1 MTMKRIGI
9 TGNIGSGKSWV
20 CALFES
26 LGIPVFHSDDEA
38 KRLYDLPEVKE
49 AITGRFGK
57 DAYLPDG
64 CLNRMLISKA
74 IFSNEGDRDFV
85 EQTLY
90 PTLNRCFAEWTEAQ
104 KAPFVMYES
113 AIIYEKHIET
123 MFDAVIMVSASE
135 ETRLR
140 RVMTRDHCDE
150 KSVRAR
156 MANQWG
162 EEVKCYLA
170 DYVIVHDD
178 DDEDAALLE
187 QIDAICRKIA
197 PESFPC

>member
-26 LGIPVFHSDDEA
+26 LGVPVFHSDDEA
-38 KRLYDLPEVKE
+38 KRLYYLPEVKE
-49 AITGRFGK
+49 AIVSRFG
-57 DAYLPDG
+57 DEAYLPDG
-64 CLNRMLISKA
+64 CLNRALVSRA
-74 IFSNEGDRDFV
+74 IFSNEEDRAFV
-85 EQTLY
+85 ERTLY
-90 PTLNRCFAEWTEAQ
+90 PTLNQRFATWADEQ
-104 KAPFVMYES
+104 KGPFVLYES
-113 AIIYEKHIET
+113 AIIYEKHIERL
-123 MFDAVIMVSASE
+123 FDAVVMVSASE

-140 RVMTRDHCDE
+140 RVMTRDHCSE
-150 KSVRAR
+150 ESVRAR

-162 EEVKCYLA
+162 EAVKCYLA

-187 QIDAICRKIA
+187 QINAICRKIA
-197 PESFPC
+197 PESSPY

>member
-38 KRLYDLPEVKE
+38 KRLYDLPEVRE
-49 AITGRFGK
+49 AITSRFGK

-64 CLNRMLISKA
+64 RLNRMLISKA

-90 PTLNRCFAEWTEAQ
+90 PTLSRCFAEWAEAQ

-187 QIDAICRKIA
+187 QIDAICRKIV

>member
-38 KRLYDLPEVKE
+38 KRLYDLPEVRE

-64 CLNRMLISKA
+64 RLNRMLISKA

-90 PTLNRCFAEWTEAQ
+90 PTLSRCFAEWAEAQ

-187 QIDAICRKIA
+187 QIDAICRKIV